1 MSVKKILLGLFTFAI
16 WSNVIG
22 QSKHVILIS
31 IDGFRPEFYLN
42 DEWNTPNL
50 KLLKEKGVFSNGINS
65 VFPSVTYPSHTTL
78 VTGAYP
84 KNHGIFY
91 NAQRESPTG
100 HWYFEEELITTE
112 TLWDAARKAG
122 LKTGAV
128 MWPVTVGAPIDYNF
142 PVRRADNDETSDQ
155 LSVTTPLV
163 TPINL
168 VPDLKKAGVITGVK
182 GQFLDKID
190 ETTGNMS
197 EYIIKTYRPALMA
210 IHFLGADHAQHGF
223 GRDSKES
230 HHEVELIDQE
240 IGQLLIALKETGL
253 TESTTL
259 IITGDHGFVDNNQT
273 LSPNVWLSKMGLLTD
288 NKNWQAKFTATGGSA
303 FLYLKDK
310 NLGAKISNML
320 ATLPDAEKSLF
331 RIIDR
336 KQMDDYGA
344 DPEAFLALSM
354 SEGVVSNGAVKGNA
368 VNAKKTGGAHGHFP
382 DFKQIQTGFIAAG
395 AGVGPHTEIKNMGI
409 KDIAPVISRL
419 LSLNFV
425 SKDGV
430 LPQNI
435 LLP

>member
-1 MSVKKILLGLFTFAI
+1 MRKIQTSVTALMI
-16 WSNVIG
+16 WLNVHA
-22 QSKHVILIS
+22 QSKHVVLIS
-31 IDGFRPEFYLN
+31 IDGFRPEFYLR
-42 DEWNTPNL
+42 EGWNTPNL
-50 KLLKEKGVFSNGINS
+50 KMLMKQGVFSNGINS

-84 KNHGIFY
+84 NNHGIFY

-142 PVRRADNDETSDQ
+142 PVRRADNDETPDQ
-155 LSVTTPLV
+155 LTVTAPLV
-163 TPINL
+163 TPLTL
-168 VPDLKKAGVITGVK
+168 VNDLKQEGIITGNET
-182 GQFLDKID
+182 QFREKID

-197 EYIIKTYRPALMA
+197 SYIIKTYKPALMA
-210 IHFLGADHAQHGF
+210 IHFLGADHAQHAF

-240 IGQLLIALKETGL
+240 IGQLLNTLKEAGIRD
-253 TESTTL
+253 STTL
-259 IITGDHGFVDNNQT
+259 IVTGDHGFVDNNKT
-273 LSPNVWLSKMGLLTD
+273 LSPNVWLSKKGLLTD

-310 NLGAKISNML
+310 SLGPKIIAML
-320 ATLPDAEKSLF
+320 ETLPAEEKLLF
-331 RIIDR
+331 RIINR
-336 KQMDDYGA
+336 EQMVKSGA
-344 DPEAFLALSM
+344 DPEAYLALSM
-354 SEGVVSNGAVKGNA
+354 NEGIVSNGAIKGKA
-368 VNAKKTGGAHGHFP
+368 VNDKKPGGAHGHFP
-382 DFKQIQTGFIAAG
+382 DFKEIQTGFIASG
-395 AGVGPHTEIKNMGI
+395 AGIGPHTEIKNMGI
-409 KDIAPVISRL
+409 KDIAPIISRL

-435 LLP
+435 LKP